1 MRLLNGQ
8 APSELTAILGV
19 LGRPRTELDELPQS
33 TFEPIGYSGVWIDS
47 VRLIAVTG
55 MHELRVFLIPGV
67 MRDPRRAKASRDAR
81 SRPGVPLVAL
91 DVYQSSGRVGPCAY
105 TAGDLLAGR
114 VVRAHPPAGT
124 DEERLMYGVVPDGVS
139 SVQVKA
145 GDMPER
151 TAKVKDNFFE
161 ARMFTGGV
169 FSEKVSTVTT
179 EIRWIDESGQ
189 TLKTITRTERWVM
202 LGQARLDLQFD

>member
-1 MRLLNGQ
+1 VRLLNGQ

-81 SRPGVPLVAL
+81 SRPGVGAWDRVHIPRATSLPGGLFAPIRRRAPTKSGSCMGSFRT
-91 DVYQSSGRVGPCAY
+91 VYRVC
-105 TAGDLLAGR
+105 
-114 VVRAHPPAGT
+114 
-124 DEERLMYGVVPDGVS
+124 
-139 SVQVKA
+139 K
-145 GDMPER
+145 
-151 TAKVKDNFFE
+151 
-161 ARMFTGGV
+161 
-169 FSEKVSTVTT
+169 
-179 EIRWIDESGQ
+179 
-189 TLKTITRTERWVM
+189 
-202 LGQARLDLQFD
+202 

>member
-1 MRLLNGQ
+1 
-8 APSELTAILGV
+8 
-19 LGRPRTELDELPQS
+19 
-33 TFEPIGYSGVWIDS
+33 
-47 VRLIAVTG
+47 
-55 MHELRVFLIPGV
+55 
-67 MRDPRRAKASRDAR
+67 
-81 SRPGVPLVAL
+81 
-91 DVYQSSGRVGPCAY
+91 
-105 TAGDLLAGR
+105 
-114 VVRAHPPAGT
+114 
-124 DEERLMYGVVPDGVS
+124 MYGVVPDGVS